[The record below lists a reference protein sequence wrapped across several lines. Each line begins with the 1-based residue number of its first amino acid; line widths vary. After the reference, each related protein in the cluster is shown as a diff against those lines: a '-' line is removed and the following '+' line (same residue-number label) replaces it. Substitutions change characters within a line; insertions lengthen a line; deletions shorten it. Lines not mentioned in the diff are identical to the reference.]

1 MGDPSLNDRER
12 LVGNGQV
19 VYRCVNQGIP
29 TPTVTWYHNGET
41 IPANSG
47 ISMNGNQLVILY
59 PQVENSGVY
68 QCLVSNTIDGMV
80 MEDWREWV
88 LEVRQ
93 PGKPNGQSVLP

>member
-19 VYRCVNQGIP
+19 MYRCVNQGFP
-29 TPTVTWYHNGET
+29 TPTVTWYYNGEA
-41 IPANSG
+41 ILANSG
-47 ISMNGNQLVILY
+47 VSVNGNQLVIPD

-68 QCLVSNTIDGMV
+68 QCVVSNTIDEVV
-80 MEDWREWV
+80 MEDRREWV

-93 PGKPNGQSVLP
+93 PGTL